1 MLNVMSFLGV
11 DRMIAE
17 QIVSIINSVGWV
29 AVAAAIIASILS
41 PGGLT
46 VTASILNY
54 VVITVKSYL
63 SRNLWAVAVL
73 W

>member
-41 PGGLT
+41 LGGLT

-63 SRNLWAVAVL
+63 SRNLWVVAVL